1 MAVIAKWRTKRWEV
15 TPKKVLTL
23 SGLSTSYELKAE
35 TNTDLEDSPATN
47 ERGRKLVPLSFTTE
61 LNAALGVNVEAEIKE
76 WEQLVGQSDFFYLSG
91 KKFGPKLQ
99 LKRID
104 LSDVLLDDFGRMH
117 RAKLGMSFEEITEE
131 KKATGTGTALTVGP
145 SSATK
150 AEVKPTNASLQK
162 ASSTSLKVGSKVK
175 ITGTNYATGQKIPGW
190 VKDRT
195 HVVSQLKPDKA
206 LLGHPDGI
214 NSWVNTKDLSLA

>member
-1 MAVIAKWRTKRWEV
+1 LAVIAKWRTKSWEV

-23 SGLSTSYELKAE
+23 SGLSTSYEIKAE
-35 TNTDLEDSPATN
+35 TNTDLENSPATN
-47 ERGRKLVPLSFTTE
+47 ERGRELVPLSFTTD
-61 LNAALGVNVEAEIKE
+61 LNAALGVNVESEIGD
-76 WEQLVGQSDFFYLSG
+76 WEQLVGQTGYFYLSG

-99 LKRID
+99 LKKVD

-117 RAKLGMSFEEITEE
+117 RAKLGMSFEEIADPP
-131 KKATGTGTALTVGP
+131 KQTGTGTALTVGP

-150 AEVKPTNASLQK
+150 AEVKTVNTALA
-162 ASSTSLKVGSKVK
+162 ASSSSTLKVGSNVK
-175 ITGTNYATGQKIPGW
+175 ITGANYATGQKIPQW

-214 NSWVNTKDLSLA
+214 NSWVYTKDLSLA